1 MAIIEQRNEKLNG
14 MEWTSI
20 MSLEFELSNL
30 KGKKQPS
37 NQEQVVIDWMKE
49 RINTLNARKG

>member
-1 MAIIEQRNEKLNG
+1 MAIIEQRNEKLNS

>member
-1 MAIIEQRNEKLNG
+1 MAIIEQRNEKLNS

-20 MSLEFELSNL
+20 MSLEFELCNL

-37 NQEQVVIDWMKE
+37 NQEQIVIDWMKE

>member
-1 MAIIEQRNEKLNG
+1 MAIIEQHNEKLNG

>member
-30 KGKKQPS
+30 KDKKQPS

>member
-1 MAIIEQRNEKLNG
+1 MATIEQRNEKLNS

-20 MSLEFELSNL
+20 MSLEFELGNL

>member
-1 MAIIEQRNEKLNG
+1 MAIIEQHNEKLNS